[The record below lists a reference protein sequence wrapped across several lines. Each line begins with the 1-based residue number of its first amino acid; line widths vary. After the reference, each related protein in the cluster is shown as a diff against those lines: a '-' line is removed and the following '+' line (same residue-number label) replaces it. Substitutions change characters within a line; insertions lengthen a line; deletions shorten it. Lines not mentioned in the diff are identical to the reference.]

1 MDVLMFLAPTSVLLG
16 LLGLAA
22 FWWTVKN
29 DQYDDPDG
37 DAANSRR
44 PRGRGTS
51 LTLANYRSCIASL
64 VFLAR
69 GESR

>member
-37 DAANSRR
+37 DAARILDDHEEEG
-44 PRGRGTS
+44 P
-51 LTLANYRSCIASL
+51 L
-64 VFLAR
+64 
-69 GESR
+69 